1 MENATLT
8 KELAPIKAQVS
19 KAEQA
24 ATALQIKT
32 ADDLILATNLLGRIK
47 SVGKL
52 IKEKKESIID
62 PLTLALKNARTFFRP
77 IEEQFE
83 KAEKIVKEKML
94 AFQEMELQKA
104 QKKTEIIEKKVE
116 EGKMSFEKA
125 AEKIEEII
133 PQKNIITNNGA
144 IQFRTIKD
152 VVIEDETKLPR
163 EFLVPNM
170 DKIRKV
176 ALKGVEI
183 PGIKVVEKQIVA
195 GIIK

>member
-32 ADDLILATNLLGRIK
+32 ADDLMLATNLLGRIK

-104 QKKTEIIEKKVE
+104 QRK
-116 EGKMSFEKA
+116 
-125 AEKIEEII
+125 
-133 PQKNIITNNGA
+133 QK
-144 IQFRTIKD
+144 
-152 VVIEDETKLPR
+152 
-163 EFLVPNM
+163 
-170 DKIRKV
+170 
-176 ALKGVEI
+176 
-183 PGIKVVEKQIVA
+183 
-195 GIIK
+195 